1 MLEVKGRGFILG
13 SVQTQEADLI
23 LRIITSEGEKLSFY
37 ARSALKSRKRFEG
50 GLRPLTQIEYR
61 GKKKESSQ
69 LFFLEESKIT
79 HDFPSLVKWIESLTM
94 ASYFAELVDKTAQE
108 GLENTALYNLF
119 GAALKS
125 LNAGSS
131 PWIMCP
137 AFEFKLLAL
146 LGWLPHA
153 EDLKESEQGILKK
166 ILMTPLGDTVLSLEE
181 AHRVAGSSR
190 RLIKTHLGEGRIKTL
205 EFFSSLL
212 TFQEKEVV
220 LDPKISAN

>member
-1 MLEVKGRGFILG
+1 LLEVKGRGFILG

-94 ASYFAELVDKTAQE
+94 ASYFAELVE
-108 GLENTALYNLF
+108 NLF
-119 GAALKS
+119 IIIWPALK
-125 LNAGSS
+125 
-131 PWIMCP
+131 
-137 AFEFKLLAL
+137 K
-146 LGWLPHA
+146 
-153 EDLKESEQGILKK
+153 
-166 ILMTPLGDTVLSLEE
+166 
-181 AHRVAGSSR
+181 SR
-190 RLIKTHLGEGRIKTL
+190 
-205 EFFSSLL
+205 
-212 TFQEKEVV
+212 
-220 LDPKISAN
+220 